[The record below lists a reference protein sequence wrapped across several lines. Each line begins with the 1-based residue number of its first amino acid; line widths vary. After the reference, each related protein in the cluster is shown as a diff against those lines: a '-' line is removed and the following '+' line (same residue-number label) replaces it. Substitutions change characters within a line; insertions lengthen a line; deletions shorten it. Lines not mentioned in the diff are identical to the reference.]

1 MKSMWFMGAGVVL
14 LQVDTWILQTM
25 WLGLAG
31 AALMI
36 YSMYYGITKE
46 GD

>member
-1 MKSMWFMGAGVVL
+1 MKSMWLMCAGIAL

-31 AALMI
+31 AALLI

>member
-1 MKSMWFMGAGVVL
+1 MKSLWFMGAGVVL

-25 WLGLAG
+25 WLGLTG